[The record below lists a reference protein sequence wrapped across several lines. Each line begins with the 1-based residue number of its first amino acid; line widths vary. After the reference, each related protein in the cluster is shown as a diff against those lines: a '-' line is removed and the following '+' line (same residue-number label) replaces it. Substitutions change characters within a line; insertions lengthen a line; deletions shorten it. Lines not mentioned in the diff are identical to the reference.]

1 MEQTK
6 RIKTL
11 TKLYR
16 GYLEQLKLA
25 YEAHDA
31 ESEAF
36 ILENF
41 IDPVTKMLSL
51 EIKLLT
57 DAFRE

>member
-1 MEQTK
+1 MKQTK
-6 RIKTL
+6 RIQML

-16 GYLEQLKLA
+16 TYLGQAKLA

-31 ESEAF
+31 ETEEF
-36 ILENF
+36 ILKNF
-41 IDPVTKMLSL
+41 IDPVSEMLSV

-57 DAFRE
+57 SAFHD